1 MYGGS
6 GLSPAYHPQGGTSPQ
21 PQYIFPVENL
31 PGRTPSPL
39 DAPNY
44 AFTPSNFPNITP
56 PPMNI
61 QPAQQQQQ
69 QQATA
74 SMVVGGTSLLTTGG
88 GGNIQMS
95 HMSVGLSNYMLAQ
108 QNWNVANVADDQT
121 AGSFH
126 TAAEAS
132 NAMNV
137 GDSAGAGLSSVLDL
151 DSQELTQLDS
161 AELAGLNLFDANLSE
176 NLSNNLSLSDIK
188 TDTHHVKEDVAQE
201 NMTDS
206 FTRLTTATIDNI
218 CNLNNMYK
226 PNIKE
231 WTHTY
236 VIYLKNKKK
245 TYK

>member
-6 GLSPAYHPQGGTSPQ
+6 GLSPAYNPQGGTSPQ

-39 DAPNY
+39 DAQNY
-44 AFTPSNFPNITP
+44 AYTPSNYPNITP

-61 QPAQQQQQ
+61 PPAQQQQ

-74 SMVVGGTSLLTTGG
+74 SMVGGTNILTG

-95 HMSVGLSNYMLAQ
+95 HMSIGLSNYMLAQ

-137 GDSAGAGLSSVLDL
+137 VDSAGAGLSSVLDL

-231 WTHTY
+231 WTWTHVCY
-236 VIYLKNKKK
+236 IFKKQK
-245 TYK
+245 QNI